1 MSADRHLLSKGIPTT
16 MTSNKHWGEMKTK
29 TLFGVL
35 LVMVLVSG
43 CAQLS
48 QNSRGQ
54 SNSSSSGS
62 AGESSPEIEPQP
74 SEEVAFL
81 DSNIAE
87 NFVRDSLYENTGIL
101 TIVECPDDMSGVEGL
116 SFTCYA
122 CPQDYVAAEAGGG
135 YFYGDG
141 STEFRCDAAY
151 EGFAIDYR
159 VIDGQIL
166 LDNGTT
172 RGANE

>member
-1 MSADRHLLSKGIPTT
+1 
-16 MTSNKHWGEMKTK
+16 MKTK
-29 TLFGVL
+29 NMLIAIVVL
-35 LVMVLVSG
+35 ALVSG

-48 QNSRGQ
+48 QNLRGSSD
-54 SNSSSSGS
+54 SNSSGSSGS
-62 AGESSPEIEPQP
+62 SSSSAEENSESEIQP
-74 SEEVAFL
+74 SQEVASL

-87 NFVRDSLYENTGIL
+87 NFVRDSFYENTGIL
-101 TIVECPDDMSGVEGL
+101 TIVECPDDMSGVEGE

-122 CPQDYVAAEAGGG
+122 CPQDYAAAETGGG

>member
-1 MSADRHLLSKGIPTT
+1 
-16 MTSNKHWGEMKTK
+16 MKTK
-29 TLFGVL
+29 TLLGAIIVIAIL
-35 LVMVLVSG
+35 SG
-43 CAQLS
+43 CTQQFA
-48 QNSRGQ
+48 NSREP
-54 SNSSSSGS
+54 SGT
-62 AGESSPEIEPQP
+62 ESQAP
-74 SEEVAFL
+74 EEVAFL

-87 NFVRDSLYENTGIL
+87 NFVRDTFYENTGIL
-101 TIVECPDDMSGVEGL
+101 TIVECPDDMSGVEGQ

-122 CPQDYVAAEAGGG
+122 CPQDYAAAETGGG

-159 VIDGQIL
+159 VIDGEIL

>member
-1 MSADRHLLSKGIPTT
+1 
-16 MTSNKHWGEMKTK
+16 MKTK
-29 TLFGVL
+29 TLFGARV
-35 LVMVLVSG
+35 VVVLVSG
-43 CAQLS
+43 CAQFL

-54 SNSSSSGS
+54 SNSNSSGS
-62 AGESSPEIEPQP
+62 SGDSSSETESQP

-87 NFVRDSLYENTGIL
+87 NFVRDSFYENTGIL
-101 TIVECPDDMSGVEGL
+101 TVVECPDDMSGVEGQ

-122 CPQDYVAAEAGGG
+122 CPQDYVAAETGGG

-151 EGFAIDYR
+151 EGFAINYR

-172 RGANE
+172 RGAND